1 MCVKKQ
7 KTDRSWYDM
16 ENGGQE
22 WDIVIREY
30 QTEDVTAAI
39 TIWNQV
45 LEDSEEIL
53 FLQQKPDLL
62 H

>member
-1 MCVKKQ
+1 M
-7 KTDRSWYDM
+7 
-16 ENGGQE
+16 G
-22 WDIVIREY
+22 IVIREY

>member
-22 WDIVIREY
+22 YIVIREY

>member
-1 MCVKKQ
+1 M
-7 KTDRSWYDM
+7 
-16 ENGGQE
+16 N
-22 WDIVIREY
+22 IVIREY
-30 QTEDVTAAI
+30 QSEDATAAI

-53 FLQQKPDLL
+53 FLQQKPDLQ

>member
-1 MCVKKQ
+1 M
-7 KTDRSWYDM
+7 
-16 ENGGQE
+16 
-22 WDIVIREY
+22 DIVIREY

-53 FLQQKPDLL
+53 FLQQKPDNRIQIAVCMIQPVAFTKNVESVI
-62 H
+62 